1 MAETFR
7 EDEWVV
13 EKGLAERTGLVTR
26 QIKEYRMARW
36 IEGVHFKRHSAHC
49 ASGSNATIWYNYTK
63 INRLVREA

>member
-26 QIKEYRMARW
+26 QIKEYRTARW
-36 IEGVHFKRHSAHC
+36 IEGGILNVIRPTAR
-49 ASGSNATIWYNYTK
+49 AGAMPQSGTTIQK
-63 INRLVREA
+63 SID